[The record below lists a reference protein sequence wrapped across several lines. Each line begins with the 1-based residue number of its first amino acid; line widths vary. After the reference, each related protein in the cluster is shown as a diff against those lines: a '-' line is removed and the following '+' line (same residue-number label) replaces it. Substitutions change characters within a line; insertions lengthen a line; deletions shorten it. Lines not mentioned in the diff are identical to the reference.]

1 MMNYGY
7 DGYDELHFNIFC
19 IQFAN
24 IFLKS
29 FTSRFTRAVGLQL
42 YFVAVHFFFPSDFG
56 IRVML
61 TSEISWEVFLPI
73 AF

>member
-1 MMNYGY
+1 MVKMVMMNYI
-7 DGYDELHFNIFC
+7 LIFFC

-29 FTSRFTRAVGLQL
+29 FTYRFMRAVGLQL
-42 YFVAVHFFFPSDFG
+42 YFAAMHFFFFHSDFG

-61 TSEISWEVFLPI
+61 TSEISWEEFLPNCI
-73 AF
+73 FK